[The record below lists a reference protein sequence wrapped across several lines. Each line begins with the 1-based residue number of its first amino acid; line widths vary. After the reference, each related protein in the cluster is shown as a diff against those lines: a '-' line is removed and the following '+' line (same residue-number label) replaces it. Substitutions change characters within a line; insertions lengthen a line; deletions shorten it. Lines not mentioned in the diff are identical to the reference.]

1 MLGHW
6 PTHSLA
12 QGTIPAPATAAPAHQ
27 ASASPLTQ
35 KRSAFEAMSP
45 ALQAMQT
52 DDAQNPAFLWVQGA
66 RASFE
71 AQCSR
76 CHSPQSLQDVATR
89 YPAFDAILRRPLTV
103 AGRINQCRRRH
114 LNQPALGP
122 EDDELLGLQTL
133 LGLAARGQPMQSV
146 ADPRLQPWL
155 ARGQALWQQ
164 RHGQIDLSCAE
175 CHDRHAGGRLAG
187 SPIPQGHATG
197 YPTYRLE
204 WQTLGSLQRRFRN
217 CMTGVRAEPYAQHS
231 DEFTALELYLRQR
244 AAGMAVETPAV
255 RP

>member
-1 MLGHW
+1 
-6 PTHSLA
+6 
-12 QGTIPAPATAAPAHQ
+12 
-27 ASASPLTQ
+27 
-35 KRSAFEAMSP
+35 MSP

-66 RASFE
+66 QATFK
-71 AQCSR
+71 AQCSS
-76 CHSPQSLQDVATR
+76 CHQAEELQNVATR
-89 YPAFDAILRRPLTV
+89 YPAFDALLQRPLTL
-103 AGRINQCRRRH
+103 AGRINQCRQRH

-122 EDDELLGLQTL
+122 EDDTLLGLQTM
-133 LGLAARGQPMQSV
+133 LGLAARGQAMQSV

-187 SPIPQGHATG
+187 SLIPQAHATG

-217 CMTGVRAEPYAQHS
+217 CMSGVRAEPYAAHS

-244 AAGMAVETPAV
+244 SAGMAVETPAV